1 MTADVSFY
9 HIAILV
15 QRVKRHS
22 FQERN
27 VLWNVLIVD
36 HHDKNYYEYSL
47 GQLERLYNATS
58 EKIQNLNLFCFVRFK
73 KIEKCTAC
81 Y

>member
-1 MTADVSFY
+1 MTADVSLY
-9 HIAILV
+9 NIAILV
-15 QRVKRHS
+15 QRVKSHS

-36 HHDKNYYEYSL
+36 HHDKKYYAYSL

-58 EKIQNLNLFCFVRFK
+58 DKYK
-73 KIEKCTAC
+73 T
-81 Y
+81 